1 MLSDVN
7 SYRYFSCCV
16 MCVMLFFCLILLK
29 KIYILSFKV
38 RCVMKLVCWFR
49 GLTWIQLTVSVCRRH
64 AATLCSPFILLY
76 GLALCCLQY
85 VWAMELQPELP
96 TTVGT
101 MSLRQLGLD
110 RAQYP
115 CLRLGAMVG
124 WEQIYWVSWY
134 FTCSYLLYGIYH

>member
-1 MLSDVN
+1 MLGDCIYV
-7 SYRYFSCCV
+7 CV
-16 MCVMLFFCLILLK
+16 VQ
-29 KIYILSFKV
+29 V
-38 RCVMKLVCWFR
+38 KLVKQNKYISKVLKCIHHDHADCF
-49 GLTWIQLTVSVCRRH
+49 LFCRRH

-101 MSLRQLGLD
+101 MSLKQLGLD

-115 CLRLGAMVG
+115 CLRLGAMVK
-124 WEQIYWVSWY
+124 
-134 FTCSYLLYGIYH
+134 

>member
-1 MLSDVN
+1 MIMQIFQVSHC
-7 SYRYFSCCV
+7 F
-16 MCVMLFFCLILLK
+16 LF
-29 KIYILSFKV
+29 
-38 RCVMKLVCWFR
+38 
-49 GLTWIQLTVSVCRRH
+49 CRRH

-101 MSLRQLGLD
+101 MSLKQLGLD

-115 CLRLGAMVG
+115 CLRLGAMVK
-124 WEQIYWVSWY
+124 
-134 FTCSYLLYGIYH
+134 